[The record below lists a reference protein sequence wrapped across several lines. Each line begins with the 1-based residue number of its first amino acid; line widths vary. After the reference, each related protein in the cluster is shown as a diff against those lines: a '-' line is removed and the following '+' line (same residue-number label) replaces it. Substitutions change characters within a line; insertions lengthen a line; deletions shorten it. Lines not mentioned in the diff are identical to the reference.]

1 MGLAHKC
8 RKCTEREEIIA
19 VKVLALHTYNHVS
32 NNNAFNMESNAHQ
45 LFFTENLFFK
55 NLIFVLFCSFGKI
68 EILKYYSDKVK
79 DIQITMLL

>member
-1 MGLAHKC
+1 M
-8 RKCTEREEIIA
+8 A